1 MDGLISPLDHWRN
14 LPAFPAA
21 VWMLPQG
28 LISAFIPLGFGEW
41 QISLFLRLIQALTS
55 LSDSYV
61 RAWKSFITEISPKPI
76 RGLDCCV
83 SVLLLQQST
92 PPPQLSGWKHHL
104 FVDGVAIRA
113 GLPGDGSSLLRWCQL
128 GWLDSRWKRHFHT
141 WPSSHG
147 RWVGIGSWL
156 SVEALVP
163 LCMTPPHGWIGSV
176 ISSYLDFLH
185 DGCPLPQRTD
195 RHIHASSFSSILFF
209 S

>member
-1 MDGLISPLDHWRN
+1 MVGKIRCICIELSTLFEFVCFKFQYIFLH
-14 LPAFPAA
+14 
-21 VWMLPQG
+21 
-28 LISAFIPLGFGEW
+28 PLGFGEW

-156 SVEALVP
+156 SFYNLGFPCKILAFSL
-163 LCMTPPHGWIGSV
+163 TPAFLIYLAADSQSLSVYQFFIQNGPEQGSTHL
-176 ISSYLDFLH
+176 SSV
-185 DGCPLPQRTD
+185 
-195 RHIHASSFSSILFF
+195 SSCS
-209 S
+209 